1 MDQITFLQAV
11 MKKPAAFLKPAAS
24 KKPAA
29 FLKPAAFKKPA
40 SWLKLRPDG
49 CGKCRH
55 VPGCTP
61 SCWKYRGDM
70 PKK

>member
-11 MKKPAAFLKPAAS
+11 MKKPAAFLKKPAAAS
-24 KKPAA
+24 K
-29 FLKPAAFKKPA
+29 KPAAFKKPA
-40 SWLKLRPDG
+40 SWFKLRPDG
-49 CGKCRH
+49 CGKCRN

-61 SCWKYRGDM
+61 SCWKYRGDL